1 MTTLSFRTARRVLL
15 ALLPAL
21 IFGSGVQA
29 QDDGN
34 NSIGQG
40 SNIVYTT
47 AVPFLMI
54 EPDSRAA
61 GMGNAGVGLADNASA
76 VFWNPA
82 GLARQR
88 GAEVSI
94 THSNWLP
101 AITSD
106 LFYEYLAGKYHL
118 EGIGTFGGNIT
129 FFNLG
134 EQEFRGPNNEDLGTF
149 RSYELNT
156 GLSYARQVTRG
167 LALGT
172 GLRLIY
178 SNLAGGVTLGQGQP
192 GETQTKAGV
201 SVGLDLAA
209 LYTFKPF
216 ELGSIPV
223 TTNLG
228 FNLANMGPKVKY
240 TTNECN
246 ERTGESCGDPLPTN
260 LRFGGAFSAQLDE
273 FNKLNLAIDF
283 NKTLVDYEQFQV
295 LDENDEPVFDENGNP
310 ELAARAKPFY
320 EAIFS
325 SWKSVPVRD
334 TNGDIEDVGV
344 LRQITVGTGLEYWYN
359 DLVAFRTGFFYE
371 DPSNGNRKFLT
382 FGAGI
387 RYNLIGVD
395 FSYIY
400 PIEEES
406 PLANTLRFSL
416 LLNVLR

>member
-1 MTTLSFRTARRVLL
+1 MPTVPFRALRRLAPALLL
-15 ALLPAL
+15 ASAFGPSAL
-21 IFGSGVQA
+21 A
-29 QDDGN
+29 Q
-34 NSIGQG
+34 
-40 SNIVYTT
+40 NIVYTT
-47 AVPFLMI
+47 AVPFLQI

-61 GMGNAGVGLADNASA
+61 GMGNSGVALADNASA

-82 GLARQR
+82 GLAAQQ
-88 GAEVSI
+88 GAEVSL

-134 EQEFRGPNNEDLGTF
+134 EQEYRDENNVELGRF
-149 RSYELNT
+149 RSYELAT
-156 GLSYARQVTRG
+156 GVSYGRQVTRG

-172 GLRLIY
+172 GARFIY
-178 SNLAGGVTLGQGQP
+178 SNLSGGLDVGS
-192 GETQTKAGV
+192 TQTKAGV
-201 SVGLDLAA
+201 SFGVDLAA
-209 LYTFKPF
+209 LYTFKPV

-223 TTNLG
+223 TTKLG
-228 FNLANMGPKVKY
+228 FNLANMGPSIGY
-240 TTNECN
+240 TVGTCNRVDADGNETN
-246 ERTGESCGDPLPTN
+246 RKCGDPIPTN
-260 LRFGGAFSAQLDE
+260 LRFGGAVSAQLDE
-273 FNKLNLAIDF
+273 FNKLNFAIDF
-283 NKTLVDYEQFQV
+283 NKTLVD
-295 LDENDEPVFDENGNP
+295 FDSTGSKSF
-310 ELAARAKPFY
+310 AA
-320 EAIFS
+320 AIFS
-325 SWKSVPVRD
+325 SWKSIRVATTNEPVKAD
-334 TNGDIEDVGV
+334 DPTTFEDVGI

-359 DLVAFRTGFFYE
+359 DLFAFRSGFFYE
-371 DPSNGNRKFLT
+371 DPFNGNRKFLT

-400 PIEEES
+400 PLEDES